1 MTEPP
6 GNSVELKQQA
16 RVADEGATVIDG
28 LVALLERSRVEIDYN
43 GARGQSAFRLGV
55 NDGIRFSEVAIVD
68 LLRRHG
74 HEAES
79 RPTEFDA

>member
-6 GNSVELKQQA
+6 GNSLELKQHA

-28 LVALLERSRVEIDYN
+28 LVALLERIREEIDYN
-43 GARGQSAFRLGV
+43 DAKGQSAFRLGV
-55 NDGIRFSEVAIVD
+55 HDGLRFSEDAIVD